1 MKLLK
6 SVFVLIISIN
16 SLVHVFGQN
25 AYEPDEFYSSQG
37 ESNLRSGSDSLSD
50 LIHNLDRYSRI
61 EDNETKKKIK
71 DGIAQVSWAKM
82 NNVRRNVDQAN
93 LKLHYALKEEKN
105 ELRYIYEKK
114 AQTRVNELAVAKAWW
129 NSPTCKREIPRRDW
143 FMLSSEE
150 RAMYRHRYMQYHN
163 PEIFESINEMKLNIP
178 ESEYAMAWNI
188 RHLSNPGVP
197 SWKEVK
203 NFKSKNNFR
212 KSYYSHKLAKVNP
225 KIIISEEEFANA
237 WEIAQ
242 IGKSNPI
249 RWDQVLD
256 STKQSKFR
264 KNYLALREKQLDSS
278 ILPIGRFNEDNADM
292 VALVSLNTKK

>member
-1 MKLLK
+1 MKILK
-6 SVFVLIISIN
+6 LVLVIIISITPF
-16 SLVHVFGQN
+16 SVGFGQST
-25 AYEPDEFYSSQG
+25 YEPDEFYSSQG
-37 ESNLRSGSDSLSD
+37 DSNLRSGSDSLSD
-50 LIHNLDRYSRI
+50 LISNLDHFSRI
-61 EDNETKKKIK
+61 EDNETKKILR
-71 DGIAQVSWAKM
+71 GSIAQASWAKM

-93 LKLHYALKEEKN
+93 LKLHYALNEEKN
-105 ELRYIYEKK
+105 ELRYIYKKK
-114 AQTRVNELAVAKAWW
+114 ALTRVNELAVAKAWW
-129 NSPTCKREIPRRDW
+129 DSPTCKRQIPRRDW
-143 FMLSSEE
+143 FNLSAEE
-150 RAMYRHRYMQYHN
+150 RAMYSHRYMQYHN
-163 PEIFESINEMKLNIP
+163 PELFESINEMTLDIP

-225 KIIISEEEFANA
+225 KIFISEEEFANA

-242 IGKSNPI
+242 IGISNPV

-256 STKQSKFR
+256 SSKQSKFR

-278 ILPIGRFNEDNADM
+278 ILPLGRSNEENTDM
-292 VALVSLNTKK
+292 VALASLTTKK